1 MENAQGKQ
9 NTSQILID
17 QGLVKNVADLYSLE
31 KSQLLELDRMG
42 DKLATKILDNVESS
56 KERPLARI
64 LFALGIF
71 HVGGE
76 VAGLLTQKF
85 NSMED
90 LAGAAEEDLTEIPG
104 IGPKIAESIIDY
116 FQVPTNRKVIEQLE
130 QAGVKLRQEPGPGLA
145 TTELADL
152 PWGGLTFVITGT
164 LSSMTRR
171 EAESRVKAMGGSAT
185 SSVTGKTNY
194 LVAGESAG
202 SKLATANRLGTSILS
217 ESEFLQLLEAPQAAV
232 VE

>member
-1 MENAQGKQ
+1 MDIDGLGEQW
-9 NTSQILID
+9 SRIFID

-31 KSQLLELDRMG
+31 NSQLLELDRMG

-76 VAGLLTQKF
+76 VAELLTQRF

-90 LAGAAEEDLTEIPG
+90 LAGAKVEDLTEIPG

-116 FQVPTNRKVIEQLE
+116 FQVPANREVIQQLE
-130 QAGVKLRQEPGPGLA
+130 RAGVKLRREASPGLA
-145 TTELADL
+145 ATDLADL

-164 LSSMTRR
+164 LASMTRR
-171 EAESRVKAMGGSAT
+171 EAESRVKALGGSAT

-217 ESEFLQLLEAPQAAV
+217 ESEFLQLLEEPQTTAV
-232 VE
+232 E